1 MRAFFAGLFK
11 RPERPCVHLFCE
23 DTTLRILTA
32 SAVGEPMYYV
42 RCKSCGACTDVYL
55 TAGEA
60 IAAAKRGWIQ

>member
-1 MRAFFAGLFK
+1 MSFLDRLFP
-11 RPERPCVHLFCE
+11 RPECVHMFRE
-23 DTTLRILTA
+23 DTTLRLLTV

-42 RCKSCGACTDVYL
+42 RCKACGKGTDTYL